1 MVGIQTFL
9 ADGNKVAIS
18 QERQYA
24 KVWTQEDCHLC
35 HKLSKPGLLII
46 VSLLAI
52 HSPWCSD
59 RQSCDSFTTHP
70 HLLYCS
76 SSLWLQNIFCYNRCV
91 RPYALYRFAPRL
103 QNGITIRTSHE
114 CPCDRLPTMAL
125 SETATSD
132 NCLYCCLAVPLS
144 GFGNVRVM
152 PFCPPLPLLPL
163 INCFTIFLLLYKSQF
178 LSTQAYWM
186 WQTCLLRPIF
196 LSVLWQGQ
204 GTFVMLTRV
213 PDLSVAQ
220 LSLLSWYSLLSTS

>member
-1 MVGIQTFL
+1 MVSSKCVVPLRPTP
-9 ADGNKVAIS
+9 S
-18 QERQYA
+18 ER
-24 KVWTQEDCHLC
+24 H
-35 HKLSKPGLLII
+35 
-46 VSLLAI
+46 
-52 HSPWCSD
+52 
-59 RQSCDSFTTHP
+59 
-70 HLLYCS
+70 YCTDTAR
-76 SSLWLQNIFCYNRCV
+76 I
-91 RPYALYRFAPRL
+91 
-103 QNGITIRTSHE
+103 
-114 CPCDRLPTMAL
+114 PCDRQPTMSL
-125 SETATSD
+125 SETDTSD

-186 WQTCLLRPIF
+186 WQKCLLRPIF

-220 LSLLSWYSLLSTS
+220 LSLLAWYTLLSTSKLYCFAPRLCEALQGLSSYRHPWLMATRCY